1 MEVEAVCGSTPR
13 KEVRSRAQ
21 EEFSGEEA
29 LVSLA
34 PRSWITLAPSHVNLG
49 RSIQATLGS
58 VSFSV
63 ADLVLAPLASTW
75 TAFAGSP

>member
-1 MEVEAVCGSTPR
+1 MCGSTPR
-13 KEVRSRAQ
+13 KEVRPRAQ

-34 PRSWITLAPSHVNLG
+34 PRSWITSAPWRMNPG

-58 VSFSV
+58 VSFAV